1 MELDELKKVWNIADS
16 HLNQK
21 PLASEVEIEKLITT
35 GKKNMCQKLRRL
47 SIIQRIS
54 LGFGGILLLLLI
66 TLWGWMPDLTVYK
79 LASQRLIILMIFI
92 AVSLVG
98 GLIWDWKTFRW
109 IRTIRIDEMSVVEV
123 SRRMTSFQRQIR
135 NEIIATCIWIVVF
148 NALSFWV
155 MGYHL
160 SPLTTQILVIVLL
173 LILDIFT
180 IYYLYKKILL
190 KYMSEIHKNIEELK
204 DICLE

>member
-35 GKKNMCQKLRRL
+35 GKKNMCQKLRKL